1 MKETNMIKNIPT
13 SDEFYLSG
21 KELLNFSWDI
31 LITLLKD
38 LNEATTFFDVNE
50 DEVIQAY
57 WDSARKHL
65 STSLS
70 IMQQG
75 VELILKGKITYIS
88 PYLLITDS
96 PSKWPSPYKNN
107 EISFSQFRTLDAQD
121 LIKVH
126 DIFADTKIS
135 DEFANLYN
143 SLREK
148 RNAIMHSVDNNLKI
162 EINEIIENI
171 LAVHN
176 SLFSNENWAQERH
189 NFLNK
194 SPGFILSGES
204 DYNINTICW
213 EISLVYELLSPI
225 CIKKYFNINK
235 KNNLYFCPK
244 CYENANHD
252 ADSFDY
258 KLAGLIS
265 KNKDEKELF
274 CPVCNITHEIIR
286 NKCIECEGTVFDE
299 MGQCLTCR
307 SIIE

>member
-21 KELLNFSWDI
+21 KELLNFSWNI

-57 WDSARKHL
+57 RDSARKHL

-126 DIFADTKIS
+126 DIFADTEIS
-135 DEFANLYN
+135 DEFAKLYN

-148 RNAIMHSVDNNLKI
+148 RNAIMHSIDNNLKI

-176 SLFSNENWAQERH
+176 SLFPNENWAQERY

-194 SPGFILSGES
+194 SPSFILSGES

-213 EISLVYELLSPI
+213 EISLVYELLSPS
-225 CIKKYFNINK
+225 CIEKYFKINK
-235 KNNLYFCPK
+235 RNNLYFCPK

-252 ADSFDY
+252 ADNFDY

-274 CPVCNITHEIIR
+274 CPVCNITHE
-286 NKCIECEGTVFDE
+286 N
-299 MGQCLTCR
+299 
-307 SIIE
+307 